1 MNRKTFLATVVLA
14 LISLVGCGTDQK
26 NEPCSLECKD
36 GCKCKCSDGVCA
48 CTCGPQ
54 CDDEK
59 CVCKEK

>member
-1 MNRKTFLATVVLA
+1 MNRKTFLL
-14 LISLVGCGTDQK
+14 LSFGLLLGCTTGEK
-26 NEPCSLECKD
+26 MEPCSLECKD
-36 GCKCKCSDGVCA
+36 GCVCKCSDGVCA